1 MLIFDV
7 LLIVG
12 LLVNQGHLLENELMK
27 KVTVMFFAVTTVFGQ
42 GMIILLCS
50 FLLLEVTD
58 AASITI
64 ACICIIIGAIDMAIG
79 YNQDPTVKFLAAEN
93 ELPQVDDPADKM
105 KQIYFD
111 NPAPAQEVITFAR
124 RQLTQNVNQ
133 AQAEPQA
140 VNTADIELQGVAG
153 SGTAPEANKMD
164 DEKPQIQKLDSNS
177 YIDPYAN

>member
-1 MLIFDV
+1 
-7 LLIVG
+7 
-12 LLVNQGHLLENELMK
+12 
-27 KVTVMFFAVTTVFGQ
+27 
-42 GMIILLCS
+42 MIILLCS

-64 ACICIIIGAIDMAIG
+64 ACICIVIGAIDMAIG
-79 YNQDPTVKFLAAEN
+79 YYEDPTVKFLAAES
-93 ELPQVDDPADKM
+93 ELPQVDDPPDKM

-124 RQLTQNVNQ
+124 RQLTQNDNQ

-153 SGTAPEANKMD
+153 SGTAPEANKMG
-164 DEKPQIQKLDSNS
+164 
-177 YIDPYAN
+177 